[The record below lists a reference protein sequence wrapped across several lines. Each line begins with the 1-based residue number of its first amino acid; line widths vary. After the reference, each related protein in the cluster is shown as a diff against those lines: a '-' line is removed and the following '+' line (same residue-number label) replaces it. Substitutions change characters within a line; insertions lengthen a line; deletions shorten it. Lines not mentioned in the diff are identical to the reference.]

1 MRVHVGAG
9 DANIRKAPRFRCN
22 RAAERGPDMSYE
34 LPPPGW
40 YAAPHANNEQRYW
53 DGAQWLEPTLEVAG
67 DHSATA
73 LYPITA
79 PTETPSEGG
88 SKKSHKGWII
98 GGSVAAGV
106 LVIGGIGGA
115 IGLGSSEPEVEPW
128 TTATPWS
135 APDDAGTVEDT
146 EPSEDPVVMVI
157 VPDVV
162 GMTVE
167 DALKELFGKGMG
179 TPDISSF
186 EDPLA
191 TVLSTDPIAGEK
203 VEHGTEATLIVEEK
217 PKLTLGQENAISKAQ
232 SYLSMMGFSHSG
244 LIEQLEFE
252 GFSTEEATFGADNA
266 GADWNAE
273 CAEKAQSYID
283 MMSFSRQGLYEQL
296 AFEGFT
302 PEQIDFGL
310 AAVGY

>member
-1 MRVHVGAG
+1 MCLGAYSRMRVHVGAG

-179 TPDISSF
+179 TPDISKFRRSSRHLCF
-186 EDPLA
+186 PRIRSRVRKSSTALRQPSSSRRSRNLLLA
-191 TVLSTDPIAGEK
+191 KRMPSARRK
-203 VEHGTEATLIVEEK
+203 ATS
-217 PKLTLGQENAISKAQ
+217 A
-232 SYLSMMGFSHSG
+232 
-244 LIEQLEFE
+244 
-252 GFSTEEATFGADNA
+252 
-266 GADWNAE
+266 
-273 CAEKAQSYID
+273 
-283 MMSFSRQGLYEQL
+283 
-296 AFEGFT
+296 
-302 PEQIDFGL
+302 
-310 AAVGY
+310 